1 MHRFLYRSVR
11 PRTKETRG
19 RYIWKYRHDVKAW
32 QHICFF
38 IFLCFMTN
46 FKTREFRGRVSPT
59 NLVSH
64 DFWRQ
69 IITLFSSYKSQS
81 TTHSVNVTSV
91 SYFEKNQRQTFLW
104 PGKFRHSI
112 TKLVICAVP
121 WCNLVQKLNIFLDHS

>member
-1 MHRFLYRSVR
+1 MTAHPVFPSLCVLWAISK
-11 PRTKETRG
+11 PGTTK
-19 RYIWKYRHDVKAW
+19 
-32 QHICFF
+32 
-38 IFLCFMTN
+38 
-46 FKTREFRGRVSPT
+46 FRRRVSPT

-69 IITLFSSYKSQS
+69 IITFFSSYKSQS

-91 SYFEKNQRQTFLW
+91 SYFEKNQWQTFLW

-121 WCNLVQKLNIFLDHS
+121 WCNLVQKLNISLKPFLASFCFREDISCLIECSDHVTYVF